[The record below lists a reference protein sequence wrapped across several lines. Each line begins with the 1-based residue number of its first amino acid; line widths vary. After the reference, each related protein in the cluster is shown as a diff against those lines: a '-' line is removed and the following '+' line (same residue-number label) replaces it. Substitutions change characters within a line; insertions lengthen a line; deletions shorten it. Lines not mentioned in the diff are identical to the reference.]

1 MASTASS
8 RGDTVLWQK
17 AQMSRVEETGCD
29 LLSLG
34 ELYPATTQDLARVPG
49 PCFKPLEAV
58 STASAH
64 EEDHEG
70 H

>member
-1 MASTASS
+1 
-8 RGDTVLWQK
+8 
-17 AQMSRVEETGCD
+17 MSRVEETGCD